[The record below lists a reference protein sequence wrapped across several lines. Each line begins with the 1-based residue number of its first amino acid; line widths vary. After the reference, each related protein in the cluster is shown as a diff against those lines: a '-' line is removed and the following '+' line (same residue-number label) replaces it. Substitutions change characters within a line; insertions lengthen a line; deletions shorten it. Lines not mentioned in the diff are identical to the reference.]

1 MALNTRCPDCGTR
14 LGAEDFDSS
23 GAVECLLC
31 KKIGAAN
38 PEANPFADAGRAR
51 FVLKMVEVIDRN
63 ALAQQPPINP
73 FDQAGRI
80 ALAALGW
87 DERTWKS
94 IGRRANPKRSKPP
107 SAESRRMLIEV
118 YRGRARAP
126 LEQRE
131 AS

>member
-1 MALNTRCPDCGTR
+1 MALNTRCDACGTR
-14 LGAEDFDSS
+14 LGAEDYTPAGEVD
-23 GAVECLLC
+23 CLLC
-31 KKIGAAN
+31 KKIGAAK

-63 ALAQQPPINP
+63 ALAQEPPINP

-94 IGRRANPKRSKPP
+94 IARRANPKRSKPP
-107 SAESRRMLIEV
+107 SPESRRMLIEV
-118 YRGRARAP
+118 YRGRSRAP
-126 LEQRE
+126 LTQKV

>member
-1 MALNTRCPDCGTR
+1 MALNSRCHSCGTR
-14 LGAEDFDSS
+14 LGAEDYLPS
-23 GAVECLLC
+23 GELDCLLC
-31 KKIGAAN
+31 KKIGAAK

-63 ALAQQPPINP
+63 ALAQEPPINP

-87 DERTWKS
+87 NDLTWKT
-94 IGRRANPKRSKPP
+94 IARRANPKRSKAP

-118 YRGRARAP
+118 YRGRSRAP
-126 LEQRE
+126 LAQQE

>member
-1 MALNTRCPDCGTR
+1 MALNTRCERCGTR
-14 LGAEDFDSS
+14 LGAEDYKPNGEVD
-23 GAVECLLC
+23 CLLC
-31 KKIGAAN
+31 KKVGAAQ
-38 PEANPFADAGRAR
+38 PESNPFADAGRAR
-51 FVLKMVEVIDRN
+51 FVLAMAGVIDRN
-63 ALAQQPPINP
+63 ALAQHPPINP

-87 DERTWKS
+87 DELTWKS
-94 IGRRANPKRSKPP
+94 IARRANPKRAKPP

-126 LEQRE
+126 LQQGS